1 MCNARACSQ
10 QCWKSCANGSNIVAL
25 RFGDHRTTTKK
36 VGSCWRKSLTGFKLC
51 AATPN
56 NPEQHAAS
64 CNRVCRPTQHV
75 TTNNVASVC
84 SVLYNNMER
93 IDSVLLKPWTLL
105 LKITFANKIGKFD
118 LEVTTFQMAVLFAWN
133 ERPHEKI
140 SFENLRSVNGSLV
153 LTIFKFGI

>member
-1 MCNARACSQ
+1 
-10 QCWKSCANGSNIVAL
+10 
-25 RFGDHRTTTKK
+25 
-36 VGSCWRKSLTGFKLC
+36 
-51 AATPN
+51 
-56 NPEQHAAS
+56 
-64 CNRVCRPTQHV
+64 
-75 TTNNVASVC
+75 
-84 SVLYNNMER
+84 MEH
-93 IDSVLLKPWTLL
+93 IDSVLLKLWTLL